1 MNWDIARKN
10 FYRQGMRAFLNVL
23 VTALSIIALIF
34 MLSLLNGFQEQST
47 RNLIKTDIGGGH
59 YRAPGFDILAPT
71 KWEDHTLKVPGKL
84 LQLPTTDKVEV
95 LVQQGQL
102 YPNRRLYPVQI
113 RGISMDQTLLSLPL
127 DNLKKFDQKIEDV
140 IPAVVG
146 VKMARKAHLKK
157 GDMLTLKWRDKSGAV
172 DAMDILI
179 VDVGDMIN
187 PRIDDGVVWL
197 RLDHLRLMTDRD
209 NEVSWV
215 AVRNY
220 IGAVDSFDFQ
230 PVEHLMA
237 DLLALFNQDR
247 RNSKILWSI
256 LMILVCTSVFNT
268 QVLNIF
274 KRQKEIGTLMALG
287 MDSNRIVR
295 IFTLEGALAAI
306 WALLIA
312 AILGIPFFIWY
323 QGVGFDV
330 THLSEATFPVRETI
344 YPDYQALEI
353 SYSLAIVFV
362 LMVLAAWLPVRKITR
377 LDPTLALRGRAI
389 T

>member
-10 FYRQGMRAFLNVL
+10 FYRQGLRAFLNVL

-34 MLSLLNGFQEQST
+34 MLSLLNGFQAQST
-47 RNLIKTDIGGGH
+47 RNLVTTDIGGGH
-59 YRAPGFDILAPT
+59 YRSPGFDILAPT
-71 KWEDHTLKVPGKL
+71 EWEDHTLIVPD
-84 LQLPTTDKVEV
+84 QLMHLSDQEKAEV

-113 RGISMDQTLLSLPL
+113 RGISMEQMLLQLPL
-127 DNLKKFDQKIEDV
+127 DNLKKFRKEIDDV

-157 GDMLTLKWRDKSGAV
+157 GDTLTLKWRDKSGAV
-172 DAMDILI
+172 DARDIFI

-197 RLDHLRLMTDRD
+197 RLDHLRSMTDRK

-215 AVRNY
+215 AVKNY
-220 IGAVDSFDFQ
+220 VGPINEFDFQ
-230 PVEHLMA
+230 PVENLMA
-237 DLLALFNQDR
+237 DLLALLSQDR

-306 WALLIA
+306 WALLVA
-312 AILGIPFFIWY
+312 FILGVPFFIWY

-330 THLSEATFPVRETI
+330 THLSEASFPVRETI
-344 YPDYQALEI
+344 FPDYQPLEI
-353 SYSLAIVFV
+353 FYSLTIVFV
-362 LMVLAAWLPVRKITR
+362 LVVLAAWLPVRKITR

-389 T
+389 K